1 MHDSRMQWQ
10 QLLSTQRFKVK
21 DGCVLP
27 GSASASSDIESG
39 LRTDFHIDHDR
50 VVFSSAFRRLGRKT
64 QVHPLAVNDHTH
76 NRLTHSVEVASVGRS
91 LGNRVGMMLKE
102 SGHLPAGFTPFD
114 IGTVVQVACLAHDI
128 GNPPFGHTGED
139 ALREW
144 FRDPAHA
151 VYLEGL
157 SPAQVFDV
165 QTYEGNAHGLRMV
178 ASLEMYQDEG
188 GMRLTAA
195 SLGALVKYPWTAEA
209 EPVTPGKGRKGKF
222 NVYQAELRYFEA
234 VAHELGL
241 VRKGDCRWARHPL
254 SYLMEAADDICYAIL
269 DLEDAVEIGILD
281 VHEFEALLGPL
292 VELDKLP
299 PLSVQDHRNLSEIRR
314 RCAALRGMVIGRCVA
329 EVADKFWR
337 HYDEIMRGELPAKDL
352 AMLLDA
358 DIGNLLLNAKQLA
371 SERVY
376 RHRSKVVKEVAAYP
390 CLQLLLDA
398 LIPDAHAFCTR
409 GSAALNT
416 RQRTQLALL
425 ERPLQEGETLYSAYM
440 KVLDYVGGMTDNY
453 AATLAREISGVGIL

>member
-1 MHDSRMQWQ
+1 MRDSRMQWQ

-21 DGCVLP
+21 DGLVLP
-27 GSASASSDIESG
+27 GSATASSDIESG

-91 LGNRVGMMLKE
+91 IGNRVGAMLQAG
-102 SGHLPAGFTPFD
+102 GHLPSGYTPFD
-114 IGTVVQVACLAHDI
+114 IGAVVQVACLAHDI

-139 ALREW
+139 ALRDW
-144 FRDPAHA
+144 FHVERHA
-151 VYLEGL
+151 RYLDGL
-157 SPAQVFDV
+157 SPAEKIDV

-178 ASLEMYQDEG
+178 ATLEMYQNEG

-195 SLGALVKYPWTAEA
+195 SLGTLIKYPWTADA
-209 EPVTPGKGRKGKF
+209 EPGEKKKGKF
-222 NVYQAELRYFEA
+222 NIYQTELPYFEE
-234 VAHELGL
+234 VARELGL
-241 VRKGDCRWARHPL
+241 IEKGKHQWARHPL

-269 DLEDAVEIGILD
+269 DLEDAVEIGILH

-292 VELDKLP
+292 LELDK
-299 PLSVQDHRNLSEIRR
+299 VMGIRNDRQ
-314 RCAALRGMVIGRCVA
+314 RCAALRGMVIGLCVS
-329 EVADKFWR
+329 EVADAFMR
-337 HYDEIMRGELPAKDL
+337 HHDAFMAGEFPARDL
-352 AMLLDA
+352 VTLVNPGINQLLSS
-358 DIGNLLLNAKQLA
+358 AKKLA
-371 SERVY
+371 SDRVY

-398 LIPDAHAFCTR
+398 LVPDAQAFCARGPSGLSTR
-409 GSAALNT
+409 E
-416 RQRTQLALL
+416 RTQLALL
-425 ERPLQEGETLYSAYM
+425 ERPLEEGESLYSAYM
-440 KVLDYVGGMTDNY
+440 KVLDYVGSMTDNY